1 MISNVVPSG
10 GTHPGTADGNT
21 DEEGPQARIA
31 RLLRDGLIRNV
42 SAGLTVDVSA
52 PDGEAFVRGR
62 LDLKLLADTI
72 MPVIDDLLAR
82 ERDACARIA
91 DRQGRE
97 FDAGDEPYDRG
108 LAVGSRETAR
118 MIADLIRSRR

>member
-1 MISNVVPSG
+1 MSDL
-10 GTHPGTADGNT
+10 TAPNLT
-21 DEEGPQARIA
+21 DRRANGDAADPQSPQAQIA

-42 SAGLTVDVSA
+42 SMGLTVDASA

-62 LDLKLLADTI
+62 LDLALLADTI
-72 MPVIDDLLAR
+72 MPVIDDLLASER
-82 ERDACARIA
+82 EACARIA

-97 FDAGDEPYDRG
+97 FDAGTDAFDRG